1 MLTNTCTPP
10 HTHPPLLTHKHRDT
24 CSHLTG
30 SAAVAGVGVGPD
42 VLRKGGRISC
52 WVVLRTFVPP
62 AHSSLLT
69 TCKGLR
75 LQKEGSV
82 CERVCVNVCVCVCV
96 K

>member
-1 MLTNTCTPP
+1 MTMPQP
-10 HTHPPLLTHKHRDT
+10 Y
-24 CSHLTG
+24 LTG
-30 SAAVAGVGVGPD
+30 AAAVAAVAGVGVGTRR
-42 VLRKGGRISC
+42 LEEGGGRISC